1 MSHEAIFLASCNG
14 NGVALQV
21 ARLPRVTPHVSLE
34 RKIGLPVAEKEE
46 AASAFRNATEHVS
59 QFFREGTNHNTT

>member
-21 ARLPRVTPHVSLE
+21 ARLPRVTPQSLQLVSQ
-34 RKIGLPVAEKEE
+34 RKIGFQVAEKEE
-46 AASAFRNATEHVS
+46 AASTFRNAT
-59 QFFREGTNHNTT
+59 